1 MLRLVAVTRTKK
13 ASADQVSAG
22 LRAFFRIA
30 DLWKLNNEQAM
41 VLLGQ
46 PSKSTFHNW
55 KKGTGVTASVDLATR
70 LGYVL
75 GIFRAL
81 EILYQQPE
89 MADRWVGQPN
99 LALGGQSALERMMG
113 GQITD
118 LARVRDYLD
127 SVRGGW

>member
-1 MLRLVAVTRTKK
+1 MLRPVAVAKTKK
-13 ASADQVSAG
+13 ASADQVTVG
-22 LRAFFRIA
+22 LRAFFKIA
-30 DLWKLNNEQAM
+30 EQWSLTNDQAM
-41 VLLGQ
+41 ILLGQ

-55 KKGTGVTASVDLATR
+55 KKGTGVTASVDLGTR

-89 MADRWVGQPN
+89 LADRWVRQPN
-99 LALGGQSALERMMG
+99 LALGGQSALERMMC